1 MMDDSEKRIIEK
13 QEAKIRKMQGDQTFQ
28 QTSLSDFF
36 FGNG

>member
-1 MMDDSEKRIIEK
+1 MLDDKEKKDLER